1 MSESTSKAVP
11 AAKAPALA
19 TPIRPDTPKP
29 VAVPSQ
35 GAPGHVKRFE
45 MRPPARAMRT
55 RRRHI
60 LTFMSFLLLVVL
72 PSALTGWYLW
82 TRAVD
87 QYASYVG
94 FSVRQ
99 EDMSS
104 PLDILQG
111 MGDISGSS
119 SSDTDILYEFLQS
132 QRLVADLDAEI
143 GLREIWGKPE
153 QDPIFSF
160 DPSGSIEDLVDYWE
174 RMVTIDD
181 GGTGLIDVRVLAFE
195 PADAT
200 LIAERLFARSS
211 EMINELS
218 AIAQEDTVRY
228 AREDLQEAET
238 RLTESRTALTRFR
251 NANQMVDPAAD
262 LESQAGLLGGLQAQL
277 VEALIQLDLL
287 QEQTRTSDPRIAQAE
302 RRIEVIEARIAEE
315 RRKLGLGSGEDGEE
329 AYADLVGEFERLA
342 IEREIAE
349 KMYAAA
355 LSSFDG
361 ARADARRQTRYLAA
375 HVAPTMAET
384 ARFPKRISLWLLV
397 TIGLGLA
404 WSIMV
409 LVGYSLRDRR

>member
-1 MSESTSKAVP
+1 
-11 AAKAPALA
+11 
-19 TPIRPDTPKP
+19 
-29 VAVPSQ
+29 
-35 GAPGHVKRFE
+35 
-45 MRPPARAMRT
+45 
-55 RRRHI
+55 
-60 LTFMSFLLLVVL
+60 MSFLLLVVL